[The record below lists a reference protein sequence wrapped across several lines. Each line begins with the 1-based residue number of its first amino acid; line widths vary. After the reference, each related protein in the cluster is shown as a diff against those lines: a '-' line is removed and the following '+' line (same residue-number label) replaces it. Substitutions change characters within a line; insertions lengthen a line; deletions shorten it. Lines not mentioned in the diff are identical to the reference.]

1 MATDAQARI
10 GPNGSARIGPNAI
23 TRVEAALTAQ
33 LGEEACLCVF
43 SRAGLLRHLANPP
56 TDMVPEAD
64 VMRLHAELH
73 DALPAA
79 EADAVAAEAGRQ
91 TADYLLRVR
100 IPRLAQMAL
109 RLLPKATAAL
119 LFTRAIARHAWT
131 FGGSGRFSATRDAG
145 GLVLL
150 ITDNPAARGYRADRP
165 SCHYFAETFRGL
177 YTAILGPRVRVVETQ
192 CEAAGAEACRFRVT
206 WR

>member
-1 MATDAQARI
+1 MTPAEA
-10 GPNGSARIGPNAI
+10 GARIGPNAI

-33 LGEEACLCVF
+33 LGEEACQCVF
-43 SRAGLLRHLANPP
+43 ARAGLLRHIANPP

-64 VMRLHAELH
+64 VMRLHGELH
-73 DALPAA
+73 RALPAA
-79 EADAVAAEAGRQ
+79 DADAVAAEAGRQ
-91 TADYLLRVR
+91 TAAYLLDMR
-100 IPRLAQMAL
+100 IPWLAQVAL
-109 RLLPKATAAL
+109 RLLPKSMAAR

-131 FGGSGRFSATRDAG
+131 FGGSGRFSASRDAG

-150 ITDNPAARGYRADRP
+150 IADNPAARGYRAERP
-165 SCHYFAETFRGL
+165 SCHYFTETFRGL

-192 CEAAGAEACRFRVT
+192 CEAAGAEACRFRLT